1 MIKMFEEPLSLFFL
15 GIVTFLSPCS
25 ISLMTVYLTYSVGI
39 SKSVR
44 KGLAVGCSFA
54 IAMCLV
60 FFILGYAIS
69 SLVPTSIIN
78 SRIFFGTSGLLLILF
93 GINNI
98 GLLGKLGVTTRS
110 FLTEQ
115 LNAVKLTALTRF
127 SAYNYVIGSFL
138 FGLIISIALGPCTLS
153 LVLPAILL
161 TLFTA
166 PSPFHGGF
174 LLFMF
179 GLGHALP
186 VIFLSTLLATARR
199 VASDKITNVGE
210 WLTKIFGLAFLAIG
224 IAIIIYALGGW

>member
-1 MIKMFEEPLSLFFL
+1 MFEELLSLFLL

-25 ISLMTVYLTYSVGI
+25 ISLMTVYLTYSIGV

-54 IAMCLV
+54 VAMCLV

-69 SLVPTSIIN
+69 SLVPTSMIN
-78 SRIFFGTSGLLLILF
+78 SRIFFGISGILLTLF

-98 GLLGKLGVTTRS
+98 GLLGKLGLSSRS
-110 FLTEQ
+110 LFTERV
-115 LNAVKLTALTRF
+115 NAAKLTALTRF
-127 SAYNYVIGSFL
+127 SAYNYVVGSFL
-138 FGLIISIALGPCTLS
+138 FGLVISIALGPCTLS

-166 PSPFHGGF
+166 PSPFYGGF
-174 LLFMF
+174 LLLMF

-199 VASDKITNVGE
+199 MASDKITSAGE
-210 WLTKIFGLAFLAIG
+210 WLTKIFGFIFIIIG
-224 IAIIIYALGGW
+224 VALVIYALGGW

>member
-1 MIKMFEEPLSLFFL
+1 MFEEPLSLFFL

-25 ISLMTVYLTYSVGI
+25 ISLITVYLTYSVGI

-44 KGLAVGCSFA
+44 KGVVVGCSFA
-54 IAMCLV
+54 VAMCLV
-60 FFILGYAIS
+60 FFVLGYAIS
-69 SLVPTSIIN
+69 SLVPMSLIN
-78 SRIFFGTSGLLLILF
+78 SRIFFGISGILLILF

-98 GLLGKLGVTTRS
+98 GLLGKLGLPSRGL
-110 FLTEQ
+110 FTERV
-115 LNAVKLTALTRF
+115 NAAKLTALTRF

-174 LLFMF
+174 LLLMF

-186 VIFLSTLLATARR
+186 VIFLSTLLATARK
-199 VASDKITNVGE
+199 VASNKITSAGE
-210 WLTKIFGLAFLAIG
+210 WLTKIFGLTFLVIG
-224 IAIIIYALGGW
+224 VALIAYALGGW

>member
-1 MIKMFEEPLSLFFL
+1 MFEEPLSLFFL

-25 ISLMTVYLTYSVGI
+25 ISLMAVYLTYSVGI

-54 IAMCLV
+54 AAMCLV

-69 SLVPTSIIN
+69 SLVPTTIVN
-78 SRIFFGTSGLLLILF
+78 SRIFFGISGLLLILF

-98 GLLGKLGVTTRS
+98 GLLGKLGLITHS
-110 FLTEQ
+110 FFTEQ

-138 FGLIISIALGPCTLS
+138 FGLVISVALGPCTLS

-166 PSPFHGGF
+166 PSAFHGGF

-186 VIFLSTLLATARR
+186 VVFLSVLLATARK
-199 VASDKITNVGE
+199 ATSDKIANTGE
-210 WLTKIFGLAFLAIG
+210 WLTKTFGLAFIIIG
-224 IAIIIYALGGW
+224 IVMIAYVLGGW

>member
-1 MIKMFEEPLSLFFL
+1 MLEELLSLFIL

-25 ISLMTVYLTYSVGI
+25 ISLMTVYLTYSVGV
-39 SKSVR
+39 SKGVR
-44 KGLAVGCSFA
+44 KGFAVGCSFA
-54 IAMCLV
+54 VAMCLV

-78 SRIFFGTSGLLLILF
+78 SRIFFGISGILLILF

-98 GLLGKLGVTTRS
+98 GLFEKLGLTTGS
-110 FLTEQ
+110 LFTER
-115 LNAVKLTALTRF
+115 LNAAKLNALMRF
-127 SAYNYVIGSFL
+127 STYNYMVGSFL

-153 LVLPAILL
+153 LVLPAVLL

-166 PSPFHGGF
+166 PTPFHGGF

-186 VIFLSTLLATARR
+186 VIFLSTLLATARKM
-199 VASDKITNVGE
+199 ASDKITNVGE
-210 WLTKIFGLAFLAIG
+210 WLTKIFGIAFLVIG
-224 IAIIIYALGGW
+224 IIIIIYALGGW